1 MWGTFINVAAVL
13 GGSVVGLLVGKRL
26 PSRVSDAVMPTMGL
40 FTLFLGIKTAFETEN
55 SMIVLFS
62 LVIGTVIG
70 SLIDIERHLD
80 RLGEFLKRRVG
91 SNGSGDF
98 TQGFVT
104 ACILY
109 CVGPMA
115 IMGAIQDGLLK
126 DSSILITKSVMDGVS
141 SIAYSSSLGVGVAFS
156 AIPLLIYQG
165 LMSLLATWV
174 SPLMSASVIAEMSA
188 TGGVL
193 LMAIVLNLTLK
204 SKIKV
209 GNMLPSLFV
218 AIAIAAFMT

>member
-1 MWGTFINVAAVL
+1 M
-13 GGSVVGLLVGKRL
+13 
-26 PSRVSDAVMPTMGL
+26 
-40 FTLFLGIKTAFETEN
+40 
-55 SMIVLFS
+55 
-62 LVIGTVIG
+62 
-70 SLIDIERHLD
+70 
-80 RLGEFLKRRVG
+80 
-91 SNGSGDF
+91 
-98 TQGFVT
+98 
-104 ACILY
+104 
-109 CVGPMA
+109 
-115 IMGAIQDGLLK
+115 
-126 DSSILITKSVMDGVS
+126 
-141 SIAYSSSLGVGVAFS
+141 AFS

-193 LMAIVLNLTLK
+193 LMAIGLNLTLK

>member
-1 MWGTFINVAAVL
+1 M
-13 GGSVVGLLVGKRL
+13 
-26 PSRVSDAVMPTMGL
+26 
-40 FTLFLGIKTAFETEN
+40 
-55 SMIVLFS
+55 
-62 LVIGTVIG
+62 
-70 SLIDIERHLD
+70 
-80 RLGEFLKRRVG
+80 G

-165 LMSLLATWV
+165 LMSLLATWI

-193 LMAIVLNLTLK
+193 LMAIGLNLTLK

>member
-1 MWGTFINVAAVL
+1 MYT
-13 GGSVVGLLVGKRL
+13 LLCW
-26 PSRVSDAVMPTMGL
+26 A
-40 FTLFLGIKTAFETEN
+40 
-55 SMIVLFS
+55 
-62 LVIGTVIG
+62 
-70 SLIDIERHLD
+70 
-80 RLGEFLKRRVG
+80 
-91 SNGSGDF
+91 
-98 TQGFVT
+98 
-104 ACILY
+104 
-109 CVGPMA
+109 MA

-193 LMAIVLNLTLK
+193 LMAIGLNLTLK

>member
-13 GGSVVGLLVGKRL
+13 GGAVVGLLVGKRL

-115 IMGAIQDGLLK
+115 IMGALLG

-165 LMSLLATWV
+165 LLSLLATWV
-174 SPLMSASVIAEMSA
+174 SPLRSASVIAEMSA

-193 LMAIVLNLTLK
+193 LMAIGLNLTLK

-218 AIAIAAFMT
+218 AIAIAAFMA